1 MTQLGSA
8 DPGPAQEQC
17 AECRAPFAAG
27 QERVKTDDAQFCR
40 PCFDRLTFELQQA
53 VAAQGEDVNYA
64 GATLGALLGA
74 AVGIVA
80 WWGFTVL
87 TGIAFGLVAVVIGMA
102 VSRGVILLSGGKRH
116 RNLQV
121 LSVVVSTAAF
131 GYASYLVNRSFILKA
146 MAEKGEEVVLPL
158 VPPPE
163 LFFRVVGV
171 SSGVMDLV
179 FLAIVV
185 YEAWRIPAP
194 IQLAGSPSA

>member
-1 MTQLGSA
+1 MTQLGLS
-8 DPGPAQEQC
+8 DPGPTQDQC
-17 AECRAPFAAG
+17 AECRRLFEPG
-27 QERVKTDDAQFCR
+27 QERVKTEDAQFCR
-40 PCFDRLTFELQQA
+40 PCFDRLTVELQHA
-53 VAAQGEDVNYA
+53 VAAQGEDINYV

-74 AVGIVA
+74 AVGVVA

-131 GYASYLVNRSFILKA
+131 FYASYLVNRSFILKA
-146 MAEKGEEVVLPL
+146 MAEKGEQLVLPL

-163 LFFRVVGV
+163 LLFRVVSV
-171 SSGVMDLV
+171 SFDVMDLV

-194 IQLAGSPSA
+194 IRLAGSPSA

>member
-1 MTQLGSA
+1 MTELGST

-17 AECRAPFAAG
+17 AECRMPFAAG

-40 PCFDRLTFELQQA
+40 SCFDRLSFELQQA
-53 VAAQGEDVNYA
+53 VAAQGEDINYA

-74 AVGIVA
+74 AVGVVA

-121 LSVVVSTAAF
+121 LSVVVSIAAF
-131 GYASYLVNRSFILKA
+131 GYASYLVNRSFIMKA
-146 MAEKGEEVVLPL
+146 MAEKGEEAALPL
-158 VPPPE
+158 VPSLE
-163 LFFRVVGV
+163 LLFRVVSV
-171 SSGVMDLV
+171 SFGVMDLV

>member
-1 MTQLGSA
+1 MTQLGST
-8 DPGPAQEQC
+8 GPEPAPELC
-17 AECRAPFAAG
+17 AECRAPFVAG
-27 QERVKTDDAQFCR
+27 QERVRTDDAQFCQ
-40 PCFDRLTFELQQA
+40 PCFDRLSFELQQA
-53 VAAQGEDVNYA
+53 VTAQGEDVNYA

-74 AVGIVA
+74 AVGVVA

-87 TGIAFGLVAVVIGMA
+87 TGIAFGLVAIVIGMA

-146 MAEKGEEVVLPL
+146 MAEKGEPIVLPL

-163 LFFRVVGV
+163 LFYRVVSGGF
-171 SSGVMDLV
+171 GVMDLV

-194 IQLAGSPSA
+194 IQLAGSPGA